1 VLGAQHPDTLA
12 SSNELAT
19 ALQELERY
27 GDAEPLFRAALDA
40 RLATLGE
47 SHQYTRNSMSNLGLL
62 YSLWG
67 RLDQAAPLYE
77 RALAVEL
84 ELIGDGHPDT
94 LALMHNIAGLY
105 RKQGRL
111 VDAQAMHRRVLEA
124 AGRSPQLR
132 PDAWQTALF
141 RAGFA
146 LTLQQARDYAQ
157 GERELQRAIAAL
169 EATLGTDHARTV
181 RAREMLA
188 ALRAERDGATPAP
201 AAPR

>member
-1 VLGAQHPDTLA
+1 
-12 SSNELAT
+12 
-19 ALQELERY
+19 
-27 GDAEPLFRAALDA
+27 
-40 RLATLGE
+40 
-47 SHQYTRNSMSNLGLL
+47 MSNLGLL

-67 RLDQAAPLYE
+67 RLEQAAPLYE
-77 RALAVEL
+77 RALDIEL
-84 ELIGDGHPDT
+84 RLIGDGHPDT

-111 VDAQAMHRRVLEA
+111 DDALATHRRVLDGA
-124 AGRSPQLR
+124 QRSAQLG
-132 PDAWQTALF
+132 PGAWQTALF

-146 LTLQQARDYAQ
+146 LTLQAAKDYAE
-157 GERELQRAIAAL
+157 GEREMQRAIAAL
-169 EATLGTDHARTV
+169 EATLGADHARTV